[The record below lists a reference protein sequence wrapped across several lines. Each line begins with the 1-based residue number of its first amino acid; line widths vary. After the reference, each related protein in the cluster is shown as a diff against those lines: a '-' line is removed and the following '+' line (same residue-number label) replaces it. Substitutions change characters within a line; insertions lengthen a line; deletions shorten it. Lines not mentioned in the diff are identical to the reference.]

1 MRRSRALEVF
11 VPAQAELTSLVR
23 DFLLA
28 TLPDDRALTSYVAL
42 PRAERI
48 VEAAAAV
55 GHIRDVGLSVQTLAD
70 ASLSDLKD
78 MRRRRKAELT
88 VWKVETEIART
99 LTQSLNELARQVP
112 PEGFVLATANGLPPR
127 MAQFFLPRL
136 HLPLSRQDTAS
147 PLLAAELHR
156 LAALPDLPLLV
167 GQLTLSGQSEV
178 RLIPEKHSI
187 PLRGAMSADAV
198 KQAKSV
204 R

>member
-28 TLPDDRALTSYVAL
+28 TLPDDNALKSYVAL
-42 PRAERI
+42 SRAERV
-48 VEAAAAV
+48 VEAVAAV
-55 GHIRDVGLSVQTLAD
+55 GHIRDVGLSVQALAD

-99 LTQSLNELARQVP
+99 LTQSLNELARQAP
-112 PEGFVLATANGLPPR
+112 PDGFLLATANGLPDR

-136 HLPLSRQDTAS
+136 HLPLSKQDQAA
-147 PLLAAELHR
+147 PLLSLELQR
-156 LAALPDLPLLV
+156 LAVLPDIPL
-167 GQLTLSGQSEV
+167 QASRLSGDPSGEV
-178 RLIPEKHSI
+178 RLVPRRQMTLPFVSGF
-187 PLRGAMSADAV
+187 RV
-198 KQAKSV
+198 
-204 R
+204 

>member
-28 TLPDDRALTSYVAL
+28 TLPDDKALKSYVAL
-42 PRAERI
+42 PRAERV
-48 VEAAAAV
+48 VEAVAAV

-99 LTQSLNELARQVP
+99 LTQSLNELARQAP
-112 PEGFVLATANGLPPR
+112 PDGFLLATANGLPDR

-136 HLPLSRQDTAS
+136 HLPISKQDQVA
-147 PLLAAELHR
+147 PLLASELQR
-156 LAALPDLPLLV
+156 LAVLPDIPL
-167 GQLTLSGQSEV
+167 QASRLSGDPSGEV
-178 RLIPEKHSI
+178 RLIPQRQMTLPFVSGF
-187 PLRGAMSADAV
+187 RV
-198 KQAKSV
+198 
-204 R
+204 